1 MSPSTGGCSIGG
13 SDCGHPPGFPYQLLC
28 CLLTLDPQANI
39 EDQLGRKG
47 LPARMKNVLL
57 ICHPDKRKE
66 ETKGG
71 KKALDLCIRVLTD
84 LNGFFARKVSV
95 KHQLAHLDML
105 EHIPLSPFWPWDV
118 TAQEHQGRLP
128 LDDDFQALDPKMMV
142 PNGDPTALSTA
153 WNRVALQQ
161 QMMYG
166 RLNVAFLWCYDRR
179 ELLSKSLKE
188 REEFEADI
196 NDVTEIYRRTERKL
210 RDAEKGLKEANKRC
224 DELNAQ
230 LANKD
235 EQLKKLH
242 RQDESL
248 KNHLGATREQIT
260 KMRNLLAT
268 FGDGSTS
275 IGSTSEATHV
285 ESLGSLHGSS
295 STNETDAGIHNAA
308 TPAKQDHR
316 STINTKDSP
325 AARTRKRAQGSGNGG
340 PSKRQKTGDAED
352 DRIVVE

>member
-1 MSPSTGGCSIGG
+1 MSPFTGGCPIDG
-13 SDCGHPPGFPYQLLC
+13 SDCGHPPRFPYQFLC
-28 CLLTLDPQANI
+28 CLLTLDPKANI
-39 EDQLGRKG
+39 EHQLGRKG

-57 ICHPDKRKE
+57 TCHPDKRKE
-66 ETKGG
+66 ETGGG
-71 KKALDLCIRVLTD
+71 KEALDLCIRVLTD
-84 LNGFFARKVSV
+84 LNEFFGRKVSV
-95 KHQLAHLDML
+95 KHQLAHLKML
-105 EHIPLSPFWPWDV
+105 EHMPLSPFWPWDA
-118 TAQEHQGRLP
+118 TAQENIGRLP
-128 LDDDFQALDPKMMV
+128 LDNDFQALDPNMMV
-142 PNGDPTALSTA
+142 PNGDPTALNKA
-153 WNRVALQQ
+153 WNQVALQQ

-166 RLNVAFLWCYDRR
+166 RLNVAFRWWDDRK

-196 NDVTEIYRRTERKL
+196 NDVTEIYRRTDRKL
-210 RDAEKGLKEANKRC
+210 RDAEQELQEANKRC
-224 DELNAQ
+224 AELNTQ

-242 RQDESL
+242 RQNESL

-260 KMRNLLAT
+260 QMRNLLAT

-275 IGSTSEATHV
+275 TGSTSEATHD

-295 STNETDAGIHNAA
+295 STNETDAGIHNAG

-316 STINTKDSP
+316 STIDTGDSP
-325 AARTRKRAQGSGNGG
+325 AAGTRKRAQRSGNGG
-340 PSKRQKTGDAED
+340 PSKRQKTGDGED